1 MKEIIDKSTTSR
13 PRASFLTLVCA
24 LCVAAAA
31 CTPTSPPDRQ
41 DSKTTLDYYLDR
53 DRAEVTEL
61 LVAAIDDA
69 DDRVWASV
77 GHLQDDAIAE
87 ALVRAD
93 ERGVDVRVVGDED
106 NRTESGFALLE
117 GADITPTYGDGG
129 LDYLPEPNL
138 GQLTGQCQDRPL
150 FIQCT
155 TGQDSGD
162 RLVNRPG
169 AFNLMSH
176 TFFIIDERTIYNFS
190 APLSDGTTRW
200 YGWRAESQVMREDF
214 VREFKQLHGGVFAV
228 TLNVYNGPIKSDV
241 SNRPLYFTDEGPLT
255 VRFNPQQR
263 LIKSIIDEVYRAR
276 ASVWIM
282 TDELSNPFLIDA
294 LEYKN
299 DIGLDVRVFVRDG
312 PRFTSEVA
320 AIGGEALDW
329 GYVPTIVLI
338 DEVADPKGKKWARS
352 AHILSHPLWHTRAF
366 EIQGGNPDDS
376 LLIHPSDTYVD
387 GNLWSTIEYGARE
400 EQGAYFFETP
410 ETLRALR
417 GSGRDAGRRSTFEE
431 IGSVFRRAGAEAR
444 GQ

>member
-150 FIQCT
+150 LHPVHDRSGLP
-155 TGQDSGD
+155 TGWSWW
-162 RLVNRPG
+162 PG

-176 TFFIIDERTIYNFS
+176 TFFIIDELHDLQLFG
-190 APLSDGTTRW
+190 SDER
-200 YGWRAESQVMREDF
+200 RLDDLLVRVARQSQVMREDF

-228 TLNVYNGPIKSDV
+228 T
-241 SNRPLYFTDEGPLT
+241 T
-255 VRFNPQQR
+255 QR
-263 LIKSIIDEVYRAR
+263 LQRA
-276 ASVWIM
+276 
-282 TDELSNPFLIDA
+282 DQ
-294 LEYKN
+294 
-299 DIGLDVRVFVRDG
+299 VR
-312 PRFTSEVA
+312 
-320 AIGGEALDW
+320 
-329 GYVPTIVLI
+329 
-338 DEVADPKGKKWARS
+338 
-352 AHILSHPLWHTRAF
+352 
-366 EIQGGNPDDS
+366 
-376 LLIHPSDTYVD
+376 
-387 GNLWSTIEYGARE
+387 
-400 EQGAYFFETP
+400 
-410 ETLRALR
+410 
-417 GSGRDAGRRSTFEE
+417 RDAIARCTSDRR
-431 IGSVFRRAGAEAR
+431 GDR
-444 GQ
+444 